1 MPALGRGSVPVDC
14 PEPRI
19 NGARDLWVG
28 AHPPF
33 EGDVGNREAVFGE
46 QIAQT
51 LQAFDLAG
59 SVVSMT
65 ARSSQGRDEAS
76 LLEITEHALR
86 PPGRLA
92 RLLDGHRLHR
102 PKLYHDRVRFSA
114 GTDPAGRVSTPLAAR
129 RCPEHGRAPHQLQGV
144 TGRHERR
151 GALRKRAMFSADRDV
166 CLPLGT
172 EQNLRTSG
180 RNSGQFL
187 KTHGW
192 IAGIRGST
200 GRTRTL
206 RR

>member
-1 MPALGRGSVPVDC
+1 DC

-19 NGARDLWVG
+19 NGASDLWVG

-33 EGDVGNREAVFGE
+33 EGDVGNREAVFGQ

-76 LLEITEHALR
+76 LLEITKHALR

-102 PKLYHDRVRFSA
+102 PKLYHDRVRFWPG
-114 GTDPAGRVSTPLAAR
+114 GTGQHAAS
-129 RCPEHGRAPHQLQGV
+129 CPSL
-144 TGRHERR
+144 
-151 GALRKRAMFSADRDV
+151 L
-166 CLPLGT
+166 
-172 EQNLRTSG
+172 
-180 RNSGQFL
+180 
-187 KTHGW
+187 
-192 IAGIRGST
+192 
-200 GRTRTL
+200 
-206 RR
+206 